1 MVLSPYFVVSMEI
14 VFMPPF
20 SLPHSSFSHHF
31 PGDLIPYDGVPLEEE
46 VSVALPL
53 TVTFAIL
60 AAAGI
65 VFAVA
70 CLVFNCIFRKKK

>member
-1 MVLSPYFVVSMEI
+1 MCAPIFTPLLLILS
-14 VFMPPF
+14 
-20 SLPHSSFSHHF
+20 HF
-31 PGDLIPYDGVPLEEE
+31 PGDLIPYDGVPLQEE

-70 CLVFNCIFRKKK
+70 CLVFNCIFRNKK